1 MGSRTRGNSGV
12 KVPHMM
18 VLSEGFF
25 LGVLS
30 RRGVMVHPSQAQREG
45 AHTRS
50 SECLPRRLPQNWQTP
65 LQTQIDK
72 WTEME
77 CFPSSVPRGI
87 LRRCG
92 WSGLLRL
99 GHGGLECQGQ
109 ERR

>member
-1 MGSRTRGNSGV
+1 M
-12 KVPHMM
+12 KAPLMM
-18 VLSEGFF
+18 VLSEGSF
-25 LGVLS
+25 LGALS
-30 RRGVMVHPSQAQREG
+30 RRGVMVHPIS
-45 AHTRS
+45 S
-50 SECLPRRLPQNWQTP
+50 SERRCPYKELRVSVPEAPPNWQTP

-77 CFPSSVPRGI
+77 RLPSSVPRGI